1 MKKITFMFIF
11 LICSVGFSQTNNS
24 GNVPISDLGDN
35 NPTYAQSEPRVSSNV
50 ETIAISSLGGENNP
64 THAQSE
70 PRVYSDARTIPIPGT
85 SDYKQGFENLV
96 SIPFIP
102 NQNGAGS
109 DDCTG
114 ATDVFA
120 GETYVGNTGDYTDT
134 GGNAA
139 PDVWYAYSGAA
150 GAVTLSLCDGATDY
164 DSYLRVFDACGGTEI
179 ASNDDSCSLQSE
191 LEFTADGTSTYYIM
205 VEGYGSGSGNYSLS
219 VSVLSPSGGDTCDNA
234 YPVVS
239 GETYVGDT
247 STMTDTGS
255 NPSPDAWYSYMG
267 AAGDVTLSLCEGTD
281 YDSYLR
287 VFDACGGT
295 EIASNDDACSVQ
307 SELVFAADA
316 GATYYIMV
324 EGYSSSSGNFSLA
337 VSVEEEEEE
346 EWGPCENGTTSNE
359 FENGYGGTVCND
371 VVVAAD
377 DNLLLE
383 EIMPSYFHDVG
394 AVFESIDVRIF
405 SADFGTLIYEQA
417 GAPVISQE
425 YQGENYGFDISKLSI
440 LIAPV
445 DMPGTSGAETSYWV
459 ELSNAVTSG
468 TAFFWELES
477 TEVIGQPYYVGEAG
491 AGGIVDDVT
500 DGVFVW
506 DGQCGEGGG
515 GGGENDCG
523 IGNVEPDGEGGNFGV
538 DYLLGVSYTL
548 EEEGTINSINMIG
561 NGSGSLVQM
570 AVYNDLGGVPDDLIV
585 FSEIAEVGN
594 GMTVYPVTPTVIP
607 PGDYWIM
614 AVYEFQGDHSNV
626 LQETGNPVYYTA
638 LPFGDPIPTNASD
651 FLSYADRDFLYSLD
665 ITCSGGG
672 GEGGPCENG
681 TASNEFE
688 NGYSGPICNDVVVAA
703 DDNFLLEEIM
713 PSYFHDIGA
722 VFESIDVRI
731 FSADFGTLIYEQA
744 GAPVISQV
752 YQGENYGFDVSM
764 LSILIDPVD
773 MPGTSG
779 AETSYWVELSN
790 AVTSG
795 ASTFWELESTE
806 VIGQPYY
813 VGEAGAGGI
822 VDDVTDGVFSWAG
835 QCGSGGGGEGGPCE
849 NGTASNAFENGYS
862 GPICNDVVVAADDNF
877 LLEEIM
883 PSYFHDIGAVFESID
898 VRIFSADFGTLI
910 YEQAGAPVISQ
921 EYQGENYGFDVSM
934 LSILIDPVDM
944 PGTSGAETSYWVE
957 LSNAVTSGASTFWE
971 LESTEVIGQPYY
983 VGEAGAGG
991 IVDDVTDGVFSWAG
1005 QCESGGG
1012 GGGGLCDDALLEI
1025 NQDFS
1030 NTCMANISQGGIAQS
1045 YKPLT
1050 TESAGAGF
1058 QFEGAPS
1065 EGTDLIVSLWD
1076 ELPNNGGMMLTS
1088 GVAVANGS
1096 DVWIDVFW
1104 DVATTVPGTTY
1115 YIVVEG
1121 SADQCISGSLDNSY
1135 PDGNL
1140 YANDGYTPYPDYD
1153 YTFRTY
1159 SCDDVPPPAPA
1170 NNLCENAIAVEC
1182 DGVYAGETATAT
1194 DTGGNPA
1201 PDVWYSYSGAAG
1213 DITLSLCDGGTDY
1226 DSYLRVYDAC
1236 DGTEIADNDDSCDL
1250 QSELTFVA
1258 NGTSTYYIMVEGY
1271 GSNSGNFSLEVFC
1284 ELLGTNDNTIEGFSF
1299 YPNPATDAINLSST
1313 ENIERVTIYNILG
1326 QKVIDQDINAT
1337 SSQLNVSNLVTGA
1350 YLMQVSVDG
1359 KTATYKV
1366 LKN

>member
-1 MKKITFMFIF
+1 
-11 LICSVGFSQTNNS
+11 
-24 GNVPISDLGDN
+24 
-35 NPTYAQSEPRVSSNV
+35 
-50 ETIAISSLGGENNP
+50 
-64 THAQSE
+64 AQSE

-85 SDYKQGFENLV
+85 SYYKQGFENLV

-102 NQNGAGS
+102 NRNGAGS

-164 DSYLRVFDACGGTEI
+164 DSYLRVYDACGGTQI
-179 ASNDDSCSLQSE
+179 AANDDSCSLQSE
-191 LEFTADGTSTYYIM
+191 LEFAADGTSTYYIM

-219 VSVLSPSGGDTCDNA
+219 VSVLSPGGGDTCDGA

-255 NPSPDAWYSYMG
+255 NPSPDAWYSYNG

-295 EIASNDDACSVQ
+295 EIASNDDSCSLQ
-307 SELVFAADA
+307 SEIVFAADA

-346 EWGPCENGTTSNE
+346 EWGPCENGTTSNA
-359 FENGYGGTVCND
+359 FENGYSGPICND

-377 DNLLLE
+377 DNFLLE
-383 EIMPSYFHDVG
+383 EIMPSYFHDIG

-425 YQGENYGFDISKLSI
+425 YQGENYGFDISMLSI
-440 LIAPV
+440 LIDPV

-468 TAFFWELES
+468 ASTFWELES

-506 DGQCGEGGG
+506 AGQCESGGGG

-561 NGSGSLVQM
+561 NGGGSLVQM

-665 ITCSGGG
+665 ITCSGG
-672 GEGGPCENG
+672 
-681 TASNEFE
+681 
-688 NGYSGPICNDVVVAA
+688 
-703 DDNFLLEEIM
+703 
-713 PSYFHDIGA
+713 
-722 VFESIDVRI
+722 
-731 FSADFGTLIYEQA
+731 
-744 GAPVISQV
+744 
-752 YQGENYGFDVSM
+752 
-764 LSILIDPVD
+764 
-773 MPGTSG
+773 
-779 AETSYWVELSN
+779 
-790 AVTSG
+790 
-795 ASTFWELESTE
+795 
-806 VIGQPYY
+806 
-813 VGEAGAGGI
+813 
-822 VDDVTDGVFSWAG
+822 
-835 QCGSGGGGEGGPCE
+835 SGG
-849 NGTASNAFENGYS
+849 
-862 GPICNDVVVAADDNF
+862 
-877 LLEEIM
+877 
-883 PSYFHDIGAVFESID
+883 
-898 VRIFSADFGTLI
+898 
-910 YEQAGAPVISQ
+910 
-921 EYQGENYGFDVSM
+921 
-934 LSILIDPVDM
+934 
-944 PGTSGAETSYWVE
+944 
-957 LSNAVTSGASTFWE
+957 
-971 LESTEVIGQPYY
+971 
-983 VGEAGAGG
+983 
-991 IVDDVTDGVFSWAG
+991 
-1005 QCESGGG
+1005 
-1012 GGGGLCDDALLEI
+1012 
-1025 NQDFS
+1025 
-1030 NTCMANISQGGIAQS
+1030 
-1045 YKPLT
+1045 
-1050 TESAGAGF
+1050 
-1058 QFEGAPS
+1058 
-1065 EGTDLIVSLWD
+1065 
-1076 ELPNNGGMMLTS
+1076 
-1088 GVAVANGS
+1088 
-1096 DVWIDVFW
+1096 
-1104 DVATTVPGTTY
+1104 
-1115 YIVVEG
+1115 
-1121 SADQCISGSLDNSY
+1121 
-1135 PDGNL
+1135 
-1140 YANDGYTPYPDYD
+1140 
-1153 YTFRTY
+1153 
-1159 SCDDVPPPAPA
+1159 APA
-1170 NNLCENAIAVEC
+1170 NDLCVDAIAVQC
-1182 DGVYAGETATAT
+1182 DGVYAGETTTAT

-1201 PDVWYSYSGAAG
+1201 PDVWYKYSGAAG

-1250 QSELTFVA
+1250 QSELTFA
-1258 NGTSTYYIMVEGY
+1258 ADGTSTYYIMVEGY
-1271 GSNSGNFSLEVFC
+1271 GDNSGNFSLEVFC
-1284 ELLGTNDNTIEGFSF
+1284 ELITPANDLCEDAIAVECDGVYAGETATATDTGG
-1299 YPNPATDAINLSST
+1299 NPAPDVWYS
-1313 ENIERVTIYNILG
+1313 
-1326 QKVIDQDINAT
+1326 
-1337 SSQLNVSNLVTGA
+1337 
-1350 YLMQVSVDG
+1350 
-1359 KTATYKV
+1359 
-1366 LKN
+1366 

>member
-11 LICSVGFSQTNNS
+11 LIYSVGFSQTNNS
-24 GNVPISDLGDN
+24 GNVPISDLGDNNPTYAQSEPRVSSNVETITISSLGGENNPTHAQSEPRVSSNVETIAISDLGDN

-267 AAGDVTLSLCEGTD
+267 AAGDVTLSLCDGATD

-295 EIASNDDACSVQ
+295 EIASNDDSCSLQ
-307 SELVFAADA
+307 SEIVFAADA

-515 GGGENDCG
+515 GGD
-523 IGNVEPDGEGGNFGV
+523 
-538 DYLLGVSYTL
+538 
-548 EEEGTINSINMIG
+548 
-561 NGSGSLVQM
+561 
-570 AVYNDLGGVPDDLIV
+570 
-585 FSEIAEVGN
+585 
-594 GMTVYPVTPTVIP
+594 
-607 PGDYWIM
+607 
-614 AVYEFQGDHSNV
+614 
-626 LQETGNPVYYTA
+626 
-638 LPFGDPIPTNASD
+638 
-651 FLSYADRDFLYSLD
+651 
-665 ITCSGGG
+665 
-672 GEGGPCENG
+672 
-681 TASNEFE
+681 
-688 NGYSGPICNDVVVAA
+688 
-703 DDNFLLEEIM
+703 
-713 PSYFHDIGA
+713 
-722 VFESIDVRI
+722 
-731 FSADFGTLIYEQA
+731 
-744 GAPVISQV
+744 
-752 YQGENYGFDVSM
+752 
-764 LSILIDPVD
+764 
-773 MPGTSG
+773 
-779 AETSYWVELSN
+779 
-790 AVTSG
+790 
-795 ASTFWELESTE
+795 
-806 VIGQPYY
+806 
-813 VGEAGAGGI
+813 
-822 VDDVTDGVFSWAG
+822 
-835 QCGSGGGGEGGPCE
+835 GPCE

-921 EYQGENYGFDVSM
+921 VYQGENYGFDISM

-983 VGEAGAGG
+983 VGAAGAGG
-991 IVDDVTDGVFSWAG
+991 IIDDVTDGVFSWAG
-1005 QCESGGG
+1005 QCGDGGG
-1012 GGGGLCDDALLEI
+1012 GEGGPCENGTASNAFENGYSGPICNDVVVAADDNFLLEEI
-1025 NQDFS
+1025 MPSYFHDIGAVFESIDVRIFSADFS
-1030 NTCMANISQGGIAQS
+1030 TLIYEQAGAPVISQVYQGENYGFDISMLSILIDPVDMPGTSGAETS
-1045 YKPLT
+1045 YWVELSNAVT
-1050 TESAGAGF
+1050 SGASTFWELESTEVIGQPYYVGAAGAG
-1058 QFEGAPS
+1058 GIIDDV
-1065 EGTDLIVSLWD
+1065 TD
-1076 ELPNNGGMMLTS
+1076 
-1088 GVAVANGS
+1088 GVFSWAGQCGPAEAVKVDLVKTGQLLMNS
-1096 DVWIDVFW
+1096 KMD
-1104 DVATTVPGTTY
+1104 
-1115 YIVVEG
+1115 IVV
-1121 SADQCISGSLDNSY
+1121 L
-1135 PDGNL
+1135 
-1140 YANDGYTPYPDYD
+1140 
-1153 YTFRTY
+1153 
-1159 SCDDVPPPAPA
+1159 
-1170 NNLCENAIAVEC
+1170 
-1182 DGVYAGETATAT
+1182 
-1194 DTGGNPA
+1194 
-1201 PDVWYSYSGAAG
+1201 
-1213 DITLSLCDGGTDY
+1213 
-1226 DSYLRVYDAC
+1226 
-1236 DGTEIADNDDSCDL
+1236 
-1250 QSELTFVA
+1250 FV
-1258 NGTSTYYIMVEGY
+1258 TM
-1271 GSNSGNFSLEVFC
+1271 L
-1284 ELLGTNDNTIEGFSF
+1284 
-1299 YPNPATDAINLSST
+1299 
-1313 ENIERVTIYNILG
+1313 
-1326 QKVIDQDINAT
+1326 
-1337 SSQLNVSNLVTGA
+1337 
-1350 YLMQVSVDG
+1350 
-1359 KTATYKV
+1359 
-1366 LKN
+1366 